1 MDWKSVVD
9 ELSAAVVIINGEGR
23 VTYVNKILLERSG
36 LDYEEAVTN
45 PHKYFIPEDYEKLA
59 QYVLE
64 TFLQKRKNPDPAII
78 IRAIT
83 SKGEIVWIEARARYA
98 EIDGK
103 PFCILTYTDVS
114 ERIKLQKKVESLN
127 EYLRFLNSMLR
138 HDISNI
144 FTRIQS
150 YCELLEEEY
159 TPEYVKKIL
168 ESIIA
173 GSRLIKKVRELES
186 SAVDVKK
193 PYKLS
198 EVIKEVSSS
207 FEIKVRIEGDAIVIA
222 NEGIYSVFEN
232 LFSNAIKH
240 GRATEVNIRVMDG
253 VDHWEILFSD
263 NGTGIAKEYRHR
275 IFERGFTTGGS
286 GLGLFIVK
294 KLIESYNGEIE
305 LGDHE
310 KGTLFIIRLPKYSP
324 DNQTTRNSASLQSES
339 SSTV

>member
-9 ELSAAVVIINGEGR
+9 ELSAAVVIVNAEGR
-23 VTYVNKILLERSG
+23 VTYVNRILLERSG
-36 LDYEEAVTN
+36 LDYEEAVNN
-45 PHKYFIPEDYEKLA
+45 PHKYFVPEDYERLA
-59 QYVLE
+59 QHVLE

-83 SKGEIVWIEARARYA
+83 AKGEIVWIEVRARYA

-103 PFCILTYTDVS
+103 AYCILTYTDVS

-138 HDISNI
+138 HDIANI
-144 FTRIQS
+144 FTRMQS

-159 TPEYVKKIL
+159 EPEYIKKIL
-168 ESIIA
+168 ESITA

-207 FEIKVRIEGDAIVIA
+207 FEIKVRIEGDAIVMA

-240 GRATEVNIRVMDG
+240 GKASEVTIKVMDG
-253 VDHWEILFSD
+253 IDHWEILFKD
-263 NGTGIAKEYRHR
+263 NGTGIAKEHRNR
-275 IFERGFTTGGS
+275 IFEKGFTTGKGS

-310 KGTLFIIRLPKYSP
+310 EGAVFIIRLPKYP
-324 DNQTTRNSASLQSES
+324 INAQTTQNPASLQES
-339 SSTV
+339 SSIG